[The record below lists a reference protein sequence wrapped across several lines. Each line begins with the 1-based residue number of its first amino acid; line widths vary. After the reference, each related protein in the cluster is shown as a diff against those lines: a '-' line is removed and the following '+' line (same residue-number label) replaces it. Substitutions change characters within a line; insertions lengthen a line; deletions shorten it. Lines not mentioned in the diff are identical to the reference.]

1 MQVPPSKEQIL
12 QSIKDLLDKVPSPK
26 SQACWRCGSAMQFVD
41 AHFLLHDTPK
51 AWNVPLPFCPVC
63 DRVLLENLPCPETI
77 H

>member
-1 MQVPPSKEQIL
+1 
-12 QSIKDLLDKVPSPK
+12 
-26 SQACWRCGSAMQFVD
+26 MQFVD